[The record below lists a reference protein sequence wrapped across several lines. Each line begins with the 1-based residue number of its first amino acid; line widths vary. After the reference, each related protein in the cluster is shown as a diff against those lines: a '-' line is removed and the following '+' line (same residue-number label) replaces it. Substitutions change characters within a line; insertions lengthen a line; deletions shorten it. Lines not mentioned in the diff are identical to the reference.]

1 MMQVQVQMVRRTSF
15 YLGGIR
21 LLHDHIWLAAL
32 TDVPLLKD
40 LLQLKY
46 MHRVRIGLSACQT
59 VPRRRSQVE
68 AMLNAR
74 TLMTRKMSADGYVM
88 EKIAER
94 ASVDMAAW
102 GVCGLSSPFI

>member
-1 MMQVQVQMVRRTSF
+1 MRRTSF
-15 YLGGIR
+15 YLGRIR
-21 LLHDHIWLAAL
+21 LLHHHIWLAAL
-32 TDVPLLKD
+32 TDVSLLKHF
-40 LLQLKY
+40 LQLQL
-46 MHRVRIGLSACQT
+46 MHRVRTLLST
-59 VPRRRSQVE
+59 YGKHKRRSGAGTSVF
-68 AMLNAR
+68 NAQ

>member
-1 MMQVQVQMVRRTSF
+1 MRSTLF

-32 TDVPLLKD
+32 TDVSLLKD
-40 LLQLKY
+40 FLQLKY
-46 MHRVRIGLSACQT
+46 MHNVRIFPCTYQNVTLKNVVKC
-59 VPRRRSQVE
+59 E
-68 AMLNAR
+68 AKPIFNAQ
-74 TLMTRKMSADGYVM
+74 TLMTKKMSADGYVM